1 MPLPILTVI
10 KSVFSQR
17 LLRRIQFS
25 VAVLVLGV
33 SLSGCDMAMIG
44 LGGPGTETGSVT
56 LYWSPPLER
65 INGDPLNADDIS
77 GYIIRYRHPSEN
89 RFTSVFVSN
98 TGVEQYYLDR
108 IQDPGNVIFQIA
120 AVDKNGIYSD
130 FVTAAR

>member
-1 MPLPILTVI
+1 MTLPFLTVI

-17 LLRRIQFS
+17 LLSRKHYSFAI
-25 VAVLVLGV
+25 LVLTV
-33 SLSGCDMAMIG
+33 SLAGCDMALIG
-44 LGGPGTETGSVT
+44 LGSSGTETGSVT

-65 INGDPLNADDIS
+65 INGDPLSADDIS

-89 RFTSVFVSN
+89 RFTSVFVTNS
-98 TGVEQYYLDR
+98 GVEHYYLDR
-108 IQDPGNVIFQIA
+108 IRDPANVIFQIA

>member
-1 MPLPILTVI
+1 MSILTVI
-10 KSVFSQR
+10 KAVFSQVPFR
-17 LLRRIQFS
+17 YLQRS
-25 VAVLVLGV
+25 VLVLVFGV
-33 SLSGCDMAMIG
+33 SLAGCDMDLIG
-44 LGGPGTETGSVT
+44 LGSSGSQTGSVT

-65 INGDPLNADDIS
+65 INGDRLNADDIS

-89 RFTSVFVSN
+89 RFTSVYVTN
-98 TGVEQYYLDR
+98 TGVEQYFLDR

>member
-1 MPLPILTVI
+1 MPLSILTVI
-10 KSVFSQR
+10 KSVFSQAF
-17 LLRRIQFS
+17 LRRMQIS
-25 VAVLVLGV
+25 VVALVLVT
-33 SLSGCDMAMIG
+33 SLAGCDMAMIG
-44 LGGPGTETGSVT
+44 LGGPGETGSVT

-65 INGDPLNADDIS
+65 INGDLLNADDIS